1 LKDANGFYQSAARRL
16 KLSGPEDRDPVCGLV
31 KHYEQAVDL
40 LLAVVQKNR

>member
-1 LKDANGFYQSAARRL
+1 MPTSNITVPRKGFRPQAPGAVYDL
-16 KLSGPEDRDPVCGLV
+16 I